1 MPSPLSPSANR
12 WKERTNARRVRASMG
27 EGASEGISSSG
38 LRCRSALA
46 WKWAIQSA
54 AVAMRVALAAC
65 GRGSGCAVL
74 CVIEVMSS
82 R

>member
-1 MPSPLSPSANR
+1 MPSPLSPSPNR
-12 WKERTNARRVRASMG
+12 WNERTNARRVRASMG
-27 EGASEGISSSG
+27 EGVPVGISCSG

-54 AVAMRVALAAC
+54 AVPMRAVAAA
-65 GRGSGCAVL
+65 GRAGVGV
-74 CVIEVMSS
+74 CVIEVMPS